1 MPELLKK
8 IVTRDE
14 LDNGIVLNNTVLCVA
29 FYTSEGAR
37 TKAGIVYGFNTD
49 LTYNAGDDP
58 NDKTSWVADL
68 AETCMRVYKV
78 PQKLYFNPEDGKSM
92 DWETEMELQ
101 EGDLVWSNPI
111 EALNAITLVCEGKLY
126 KLIPY
131 QDCYVCKRKKT
142 THRQTRLRED
152 GYPGNEIRIVKTEEW
167 VPFCLNG
174 FVLCKEVH
182 KESLSY
188 LDVTTEDK
196 IDMTKGIV
204 AYYGSC
210 NARYRFPEHSDFQ
223 DLQKDDLILYDK
235 KASPFLLERTS
246 YANKFSDNGEL
257 YYVVQRRY
265 ISAVLK
271 RNG

>member
-8 IVTRDE
+8 TITRDE
-14 LDNGIVLNNTVLCVA
+14 LDNGIVLNNTVLCEA
-29 FYTSEGAR
+29 FYTSEGAK

-92 DWETEMELQ
+92 DWETEQELQ
-101 EGDLVWSNPI
+101 VGDLVWSNPI

-131 QDCYVCKRKKT
+131 QDIYVAKREK
-142 THRQTRLRED
+142 
-152 GYPGNEIRIVKTEEW
+152 W
-167 VPFCLNG
+167 VENKATMPTCHDVICING
-174 FVLCKEVH
+174 FILCKEVH
-182 KESLSY
+182 KESLSF
-188 LDVTTEDK
+188 LDVTNEDK
-196 IDMTKGIV
+196 IDMTKGRV
-204 AYYGSC
+204 AYFGKP
-210 NARYRFPEHSDFQ
+210 NKRYRFEGIEDFQ
-223 DLQKDDLILYDK
+223 NLQKDDLILYDK

-265 ISAVLK
+265 ISAVLERK
-271 RNG
+271 

>member
-8 IVTRDE
+8 TVTRDE
-14 LDNGIVLNNTVLCVA
+14 LDNGIVLNNTVLCEA
-29 FYTSEGAR
+29 FYTSEGAK

-92 DWETEMELQ
+92 DWETGQELQ

-131 QDCYVCKRKKT
+131 QDIYVAKR
-142 THRQTRLRED
+142 HRWYSSAGILGDMDTVD
-152 GYPGNEIRIVKTEEW
+152 TDII
-167 VPFCLNG
+167 CLNG

-204 AYYGSC
+204 AYYGKP